1 MYIEKVILNNFRN
14 YEEQIVEFNKNIN
27 VIYGDNAQGKTN
39 ILEAIFLSAF
49 GKSFRTSKEKELIK
63 LDKEFLNVSTFYKK
77 SDREGKIQINISN
90 KKWSK
95 IKKIKR
101 TFRKY

>member
-39 ILEAIFLSAF
+39 IFICFWKIF
-49 GKSFRTSKEKELIK
+49 
-63 LDKEFLNVSTFYKK
+63 
-77 SDREGKIQINISN
+77 
-90 KKWSK
+90 
-95 IKKIKR
+95 
-101 TFRKY
+101 